1 MTIVEF
7 FDKDAIENIVSTLLC
22 EPERVI
28 FVGSKKT
35 DMDRAIEVY
44 KQIAEAGNIDVEF
57 ESRPVNHNDMP
68 AIIQTLSEIVE
79 ECGECTFDLT
89 GGEDL
94 YLAAVGAV
102 FAKYPNQV
110 QMHRFNIRNGRL
122 YDCDADGR
130 VEETVRDSIS
140 CEELIGAFGGR
151 IVYCDEKP
159 NGTYVWDF
167 NEDFKEDVWAMWRI
181 CCRNIVAWNTQ
192 INTLDGINEWQQTS
206 PEDLVMTVNKELAAG
221 ALPPRGKTCAFLSE
235 VLRPLE
241 EQALISNLSMKGDY
255 LSLTF
260 KNEQVKRCLTKAG
273 QILEVLISMLALDE
287 TEDAGEALYDD
298 VMTGVLIDWDGEEM
312 THATDVENEIDVVLM
327 KGLMPV
333 FISCKN
339 GYVKTEELYKFNTV
353 ADRFGGKYVAKVLIA
368 SDMSR
373 FDNEADLRSRAEE
386 MNIAFVT
393 GLTEMEDRELRRMAQ
408 MLYSPHQLMQLMQ
421 SIQKKRENA

>member
-28 FVGSKKT
+28 FVGSKKA
-35 DMDRAIEVY
+35 DMDRAIAVY
-44 KQIAEAGNIDVEF
+44 KQIAEEGNIQVEF
-57 ESRPVNHNDMP
+57 DTRTVNHNDMP
-68 AIIQTLSEIVE
+68 AIIRTLSEIVE

-102 FAKYPNQV
+102 FHSYPDKV
-110 QMHRFNIRNGRL
+110 QLHRFNIRNGRL

-140 CEELIGAFGGR
+140 CAELIGAFGGR
-151 IVYCDEKP
+151 IVTCDEKS
-159 NGTYVWDF
+159 NGTFTWDY
-167 NEDFKEDVWAMWRI
+167 NDDFKEDIWAMWRI
-181 CCRNIVAWNTQ
+181 CCRNIQAWNTQ
-192 INTLDGINEWQQTS
+192 INTLDGINEWQQS
-206 PEDLVMTVNKELAAG
+206 PPDELDLTVNKELAAE
-221 ALPPRGKTCAFLSE
+221 ALPHRGKTCAFLYE

-273 QILEVLISMLALDE
+273 QILEVLVSMLALEEVNDIDE
-287 TEDAGEALYDD
+287 PLYDD
-298 VMTGVLIDWDGEEM
+298 VMTGVLIDWDGPAE
-312 THATDVENEIDVVLM
+312 THLTDVENEIDVVLM
-327 KGLMPV
+327 KGLMPI

-339 GYVKTEELYKFNTV
+339 GFVKKEELYKFNTV
-353 ADRFGGKYVAKVLIA
+353 ADRFGGKYVVKILIA
-368 SDMSR
+368 SDLSR
-373 FDNEADLRSRAEE
+373 FGTEDDLRSRAEE
-386 MNIAFVT
+386 MNICFVT
-393 GLTEMEDRELRRMAQ
+393 GLTDMEDRELRRMAQ
-408 MLYSPHQLMQLMQ
+408 LLHSPHELTQLME
-421 SIQKKRENA
+421 SIRKKKGV

>member
-28 FVGSKKT
+28 FVGSKKS
-35 DMDRAIEVY
+35 DMERAIEVY
-44 KQIAEAGNIDVEF
+44 KRIAEEGNIQVEF
-57 ESRPVNHNDMP
+57 DCRPVNHNDMP
-68 AIIQTLSEIVE
+68 AIIRTLSAIVE

-102 FAKYPNQV
+102 FHNYPDKV
-110 QMHRFNIRNGRL
+110 QLHRFNIRNGRL

-140 CEELIGAFGGR
+140 CGELIGAFGGR
-151 IVYCDEKP
+151 IVTCEDKP
-159 NGTYVWDF
+159 NGTFTWDYT
-167 NEDFKEDVWAMWRI
+167 EDFKEDIWAMWRI
-181 CCRNIVAWNTQ
+181 CCRNILAWNTQ
-192 INTLDGINEWQQTS
+192 INALDGINEWQQLP
-206 PEDLVMTVNKELAAG
+206 PEELNITVNKDLAG
-221 ALPPRGKTCAFLSE
+221 EALPHRGKTCAFLYE

-273 QILEVLISMLALDE
+273 QILEVLISMLALEQSDDADE
-287 TEDAGEALYDD
+287 PLYDD
-298 VMTGVLIDWDGEEM
+298 VMTGVLIDWDGPAE
-312 THATDVENEIDVVLM
+312 THPTDVENEIDVVLM

-333 FISCKN
+333 FVSCKN
-339 GYVKTEELYKFNTV
+339 GFVKTEELYKFNTV
-353 ADRFGGKYVAKVLIA
+353 ADRFGGKYVVKVLIA
-368 SDMSR
+368 SDLTR
-373 FDNEADLRSRAEE
+373 FGTEEDLRARAEE
-386 MNIAFVT
+386 MNICLVT
-393 GLTEMEDRELRRMAQ
+393 GLTDLDERELRRVVQ
-408 MLYSPHQLMQLMQ
+408 LLYSPNELTQLME
-421 SIQKKRENA
+421 SIRKKRGV